1 ESRGLPLFSH
11 RVYSIRCGHS
21 TTEGV
26 VRRYSDFRRLHE
38 SLVQRRPHWL
48 IPELPTRGRPELP
61 TLPGA
66 SGLAMRQRRQ
76 RRLFLEERE
85 AGLQDYLT
93 ALRRHPVL
101 ATATRSSFSDE
112 DGDASIESWIS
123 SQREAITGRLK
134 ILVEIRTCLDR
145 HREAALAAAGAIR
158 CIAEKLPPKLSAA
171 SSLIEGDALAVDDGA
186 LLRAADETSERC
198 EAEWLASQSID
209 CLQMMLVGYLRLHD
223 RLTSTAATASSSGG
237 SAKTTALRLVRDRL
251 RLESG
256 PINALGGWQLRQL
269 LLQVVGVQLQG
280 NL

>member
-1 ESRGLPLFSH
+1 
-11 RVYSIRCGHS
+11 
-21 TTEGV
+21 
-26 VRRYSDFRRLHE
+26 
-38 SLVQRRPHWL
+38 
-48 IPELPTRGRPELP
+48 
-61 TLPGA
+61 
-66 SGLAMRQRRQ
+66 MRQRRQ

-198 EAEWLASQSID
+198 EAE
-209 CLQMMLVGYLRLHD
+209 RLHD

-280 NL
+280 NLFLRDSWQSTEDDWKEEWTN

>member
-1 ESRGLPLFSH
+1 MQNYAKAVNQARTAAGGWD
-11 RVYSIRCGHS
+11 RDSI
-21 TTEGV
+21 
-26 VRRYSDFRRLHE
+26 DFT
-38 SLVQRRPHWL
+38 S
-48 IPELPTRGRPELP
+48 
-61 TLPGA
+61 
-66 SGLAMRQRRQ
+66 
-76 RRLFLEERE
+76 
-85 AGLQDYLT
+85 
-93 ALRRHPVL
+93 

-280 NL
+280 NLFLRDSWQSTEDDWKEEWTN